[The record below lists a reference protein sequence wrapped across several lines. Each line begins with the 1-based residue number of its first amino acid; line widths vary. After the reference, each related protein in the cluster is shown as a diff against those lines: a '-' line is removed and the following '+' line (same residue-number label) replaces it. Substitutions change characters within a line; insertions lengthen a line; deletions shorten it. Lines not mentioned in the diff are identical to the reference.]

1 LAWLNQNGSGHRP
14 ATVSIRG
21 ATAATN
27 ASDPGP
33 TRPAGSPTLTL
44 RTALLYNPGLVTSWF
59 IVTGTLGTLI
69 ILNGS
74 LVSAATMVRA
84 KETGTVE
91 QLLMTPTSA
100 LEVVTAKMVPVFVLL
115 MGMVLLVLTLARLV
129 FGVPFRGSTGLVV
142 TASAL
147 CVLTGISIGTLLATS
162 ARSPTQAQ

>member
-1 LAWLNQNGSGHRP
+1 GDLERALRQGRLDAGVVIPWDYARHQTRGRPASVQIVVDAVNANTAQLAQGYVEGALAWLNQNGSGHRP

-74 LVSAATMVRA
+74 LVSAATMVRE
-84 KETGTVE
+84 KETGTV
-91 QLLMTPTSA
+91 
-100 LEVVTAKMVPVFVLL
+100 
-115 MGMVLLVLTLARLV
+115 
-129 FGVPFRGSTGLVV
+129 
-142 TASAL
+142 
-147 CVLTGISIGTLLATS
+147 
-162 ARSPTQAQ
+162 